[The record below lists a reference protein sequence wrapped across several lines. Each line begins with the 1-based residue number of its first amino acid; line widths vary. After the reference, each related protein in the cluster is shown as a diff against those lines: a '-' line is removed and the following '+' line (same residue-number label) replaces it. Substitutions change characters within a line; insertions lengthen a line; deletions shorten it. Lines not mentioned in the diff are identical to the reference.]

1 MILRQ
6 SLNRRRDF
14 MPEKAAAFIK
24 SIIGFEPEVGIIL
37 GSGLGS
43 LAEKL
48 EHPVYINYGDIP
60 GFASSTA
67 PGHKGRLAFG
77 ELSGKK
83 AVCMQGR
90 FHFYEGYAMRDI
102 VYPVRVLKMLGIKTL
117 LVTNAAGG
125 INTSFRVGDLM
136 LISDHINMMG
146 TNPLI
151 GKNADEFGPRFCDM
165 SKTYTPALRELAKA
179 AAEKCGIP
187 LREGVYI
194 ACTGPSYETPA
205 EIKAFRILGAD
216 AVGMSTV
223 PEVIAAS
230 HCSLPVL
237 AISLITNMASG
248 VLDQP
253 LSGEEVIEIGSKK
266 AGELQTLV
274 REIVHG
280 L

>member
-1 MILRQ
+1 
-6 SLNRRRDF
+6 
-14 MPEKAAAFIK
+14 MPERALAHIQKLID
-24 SIIGFEPEVGIIL
+24 FEPEVGIIL

-48 EHPVYINYGDIP
+48 ENPIYINYADIP
-60 GFASSTA
+60 GFPQSTA
-67 PGHKGRLAFG
+67 PGHKGRFAFG
-77 ELSGKK
+77 SLSGKK
-83 AVCMQGR
+83 VVCMQGR
-90 FHFYEGYAMRDI
+90 FHFYEGWAMHEI
-102 VYPVRVLKMLGIKTL
+102 ALPVRVLKLLGIKTL

-125 INTSFRVGDLM
+125 VNTRFSVGDFM
-136 LISDHINMMG
+136 LITDHINMMG

-165 SKTYTPALRELAKA
+165 SKTYTPALREAAQKA
-179 AAEKCGIP
+179 AAKCGMT

-194 ACTGPSYETPA
+194 GCTGPSYETPA
-205 EIKAFRILGAD
+205 EIRAFRILGAD

-223 PEVIAAS
+223 PEVITAA
-230 HCSLPVL
+230 HCGLPVL

-253 LSGEEVIEIGSKK
+253 LSGEEVIEIGNKK
-266 AGELQTLV
+266 ANELQTLV

>member
-1 MILRQ
+1 
-6 SLNRRRDF
+6 
-14 MPEKAAAFIK
+14 MPAQAAAAVK
-24 SIIGFEPEVGIIL
+24 KIIDFEPEIGIIL

-48 EHPVYINYGDIP
+48 ENPVYINYGDIP
-60 GFASSTA
+60 GFAKSTA

-77 ELSGKK
+77 TLSGKK
-83 AVCMQGR
+83 IVCMQGR

-102 VYPVRVLKMLGIKTL
+102 AFPIRVLKLLGIKTL
-117 LVTNAAGG
+117 IVTNAAGG
-125 INTSFRVGDLM
+125 VNTYFSVGDLM
-136 LISDHINMMG
+136 LITDHINFLG

-151 GKNADEFGPRFCDM
+151 GKNADSFGPRFCDM
-165 SKTYTPALRELAKA
+165 SKTYTPALRETAKKA
-179 AAEKCGIP
+179 AAKCGMT

-205 EIKAFRILGAD
+205 EIRAFRLLGAD

-230 HCSLPVL
+230 HCGLPVL
-237 AISLITNMASG
+237 AISLITNMAAG

-253 LSGEEVIEIGSKK
+253 LSGEEVIEIGNKK
-266 AGELQTLV
+266 SDELQTLV
-274 REIVHG
+274 KEIVHG

>member
-1 MILRQ
+1 MPNQ
-6 SLNRRRDF
+6 SVSY
-14 MPEKAAAFIK
+14 IK
-24 SIIGFEPEVGIIL
+24 KLIDFEPEIGIIL

-48 EHPVYINYGDIP
+48 VNPVYINYSDIP
-60 GFASSTA
+60 GFLKSTA

-83 AVCMQGR
+83 VVCMQGR
-90 FHFYEGYAMRDI
+90 FHFYEGHPMRDI
-102 VYPVRVLKMLGIKTL
+102 AFPVRVLKMLGVKIL

-125 INTSFRVGDLM
+125 VNASFCVGDFM
-136 LISDHINMMG
+136 LITDHINFMG

-151 GKNADEFGPRFCDM
+151 GSNDDTFGPRFCDM
-165 SKTYTPALRELAKA
+165 SKAYTPELRNAAKA
-179 AAEKCGIP
+179 AAQKCGIK
-187 LREGVYI
+187 LHEGVYL

-205 EIKAFRILGAD
+205 EIRAFRILGAD

-248 VLDQP
+248 VLEQP
-253 LSGEEVIEIGSKK
+253 LSGEEVIEIGNQK
-266 AGELQTLV
+266 AEELQKLV
-274 REIVHG
+274 GEIIHG

>member
-1 MILRQ
+1 
-6 SLNRRRDF
+6 
-14 MPEKAAAFIK
+14 MPERALAHIRKLID
-24 SIIGFEPEVGIIL
+24 FEPEVGIIL

-43 LAEKL
+43 LADKL
-48 EHPVYINYGDIP
+48 ENPVYINYGEIP
-60 GFASSTA
+60 GFPQSTA

-77 ELSGKK
+77 SLSGKK
-83 AVCMQGR
+83 VVCMQGR
-90 FHFYEGYAMRDI
+90 FHFYEGWAMRDI
-102 VYPVRVLKMLGIKTL
+102 ALPVRVLKLLGIKTL

-125 INTSFRVGDLM
+125 VNTSFSVGDFM
-136 LISDHINMMG
+136 LITDHINMMG

-151 GKNADEFGPRFCDM
+151 GKNADDFGPRFCDM
-165 SKTYTPALRELAKA
+165 SKTYTPALREAAQKA
-179 AAEKCGIP
+179 ATKCGMT

-205 EIKAFRILGAD
+205 EIRAFRILGAD

-223 PEVIAAS
+223 PEVITAS
-230 HCSLPVL
+230 HCGLPVL

-253 LSGEEVIEIGSKK
+253 LSGEEVIEIGNIK
-266 AGELQTLV
+266 ANELQTLV
-274 REIVHG
+274 KEIVHG

>member
-1 MILRQ
+1 
-6 SLNRRRDF
+6 
-14 MPEKAAAFIK
+14 MPYQAVAYIRSKID
-24 SIIGFEPEVGIIL
+24 FEPDVGIIL

-48 EHPVYINYGDIP
+48 ENPTYISYSDIP
-60 GFASSTA
+60 GFAKSTA

-77 ELSGKK
+77 ELAGKK
-83 AVCMQGR
+83 VVCMQGR
-90 FHFYEGYAMRDI
+90 FHFYEGFPMNDI
-102 VYPVRVLKMLGIKTL
+102 IFPVRALKRLGIKTL

-125 INTSFRVGDLM
+125 VNLNYNVGDLM

-151 GKNADEFGPRFCDM
+151 GKNDDEFGPRFCDM
-165 SKTYTPALRELAKA
+165 SKTYTPSLSELAKA
-179 AAEKCGIP
+179 AAKKCGIT
-187 LREGVYI
+187 LHEGVYL

-205 EIKAFRILGAD
+205 EIRAYRLLGAD

-223 PEVIAAS
+223 PEVITAS
-230 HCSLPVL
+230 HCGLPVL

-253 LSGEEVIEIGSKK
+253 LSGEEVIEIGNRK
-266 AGELQTLV
+266 AEELQTLV
-274 REIVHG
+274 KEIVNG